1 MTDGAVLVTGG
12 AGFIG
17 SHVVESLLASG
28 HEVRVLDDLSTG
40 SEANIE
46 GLDVHSIVGDVAD
59 FEVVKEAVAGTACVV
74 HLAAARAV
82 GLSIE
87 DPIGSDRINT
97 GGTVNILTAARDA
110 GVEKVVFGSSS
121 SVYGGTAPLPT
132 QESAPLNPRSPYAV
146 SKMAGEH
153 YCRVFSELFGIK
165 TTVLRLFNVFG
176 PRQRPDSP
184 YAAAIP
190 LFIEAVLAGKPP
202 VVFGDGKQ
210 TRDFT
215 YVKDVAEAIV
225 KAVET
230 DTARHVVCN
239 IAAGGRHSIIDLLE
253 TLSDIV
259 GVGANP
265 RFEGER
271 PGDVRDSQADIS
283 KAAEVLG
290 WRPKTSFRDGLEA
303 TVAWIRAYTKNR

>member
-1 MTDGAVLVTGG
+1 MSDGVVLVTGG

-17 SHVVESLLASG
+17 SHVVEALIASG
-28 HEVRVLDDLSTG
+28 YTVRILDNLSTG
-40 SEANIE
+40 HMSNIE
-46 GLDVHSIVGDVAD
+46 GLDVECVVADVAD
-59 FEVVKEAVAGTACVV
+59 KSVVEKAVSGVRCVV

-87 DPIGSDRINT
+87 DPVESDRVNT
-97 GGTVNILTAARDA
+97 GGTIKVLTAARDA

-121 SVYGGTAPLPT
+121 SVYGGLADLPTPETAPLC
-132 QESAPLNPRSPYAV
+132 PRSPYAV

-153 YCRVFSELFGIK
+153 YCRVFSELFGIE
-165 TTVLRLFNVFG
+165 TVVLRLFNVFG

-190 LFIEAVLAGKPP
+190 LFINAILQGRSPT
-202 VVFGDGKQ
+202 VFGDGKQ

-215 YVKDVAEAIV
+215 YVSDVASAIL

-230 DTARHVVCN
+230 DVGPHAVFN
-239 IAAGGRHSIIDLLE
+239 IAAGGRHSILELLD
-253 TLSDIV
+253 TLADITDTEV
-259 GVGANP
+259 AP
-265 RFEGER
+265 KFADPR

-283 KAAEVLG
+283 KAAEILG
-290 WRPKTSFRDGLEA
+290 WRPKTSFEEGLRS
-303 TVAWIRAYTKNR
+303 TVEWIRRYPAA